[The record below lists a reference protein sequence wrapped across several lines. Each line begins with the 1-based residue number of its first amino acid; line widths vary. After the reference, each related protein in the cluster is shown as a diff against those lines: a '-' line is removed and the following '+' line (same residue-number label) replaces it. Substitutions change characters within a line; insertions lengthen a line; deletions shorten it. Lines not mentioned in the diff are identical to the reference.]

1 MRLFLLSEEYSE
13 RTELKTAAIV
23 TNPIPRTST
32 NEIIYFEN
40 MLLKIFPPFL
50 FQIIT
55 ILTYFYTYFN
65 NQIKQFVIIS
75 YINIKFIKYC

>member
-13 RTELKTAAIV
+13 KNELKTAAIV
-23 TNPIPRTST
+23 TNPMPRTST
-32 NEIIYFEN
+32 NEIMCFEN
-40 MLLKIFPPFL
+40 MLLNIFPPLL
-50 FQIIT
+50 FQINT
-55 ILTYFYTYFN
+55 ILTQFNTYFN